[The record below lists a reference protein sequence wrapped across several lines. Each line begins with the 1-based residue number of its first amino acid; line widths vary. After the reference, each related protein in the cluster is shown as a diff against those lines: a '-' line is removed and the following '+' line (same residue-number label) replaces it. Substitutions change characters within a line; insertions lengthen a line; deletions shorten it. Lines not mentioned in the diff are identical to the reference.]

1 VTVGVLVSPW
11 LTRSQQIYD
20 YLNNHSK
27 QGTGGKGK
35 KSSKRVDVM
44 QIWADD
50 NPETKAKLFTEY
62 LAKEGLKE
70 DANIDFSV
78 QRKIICDALCA
89 LPDDVKK
96 DYEERANELRAERV
110 KNKVL
115 QGEERLE

>member
-1 VTVGVLVSPW
+1 
-11 LTRSQQIYD
+11 
-20 YLNNHSK
+20 
-27 QGTGGKGK
+27 
-35 KSSKRVDVM
+35 M

-62 LAKEGLKE
+62 LAKEGLKA

-78 QRKIICDALCA
+78 QRKIICDAFHA
-89 LPDDVKK
+89 LPDNMKK
-96 DYEERANELRAERV
+96 EYKECTNELRAERV